1 MADKLEVGDRAPNFE
16 LPAVYGYKAGATSPS
31 AEEGV
36 TVKLK
41 EFEGNKWVVL
51 DFYLFDASPEDTRSM
66 VCFNEWNRKFRTKEV
81 ELLGISWNGV
91 QAHRQFIEIYQL
103 GFTLLADEHKKTTDL
118 YGVTEEVDDLGQMV
132 KRTHRTTFVIDKT
145 GMIRAIWDNIDDL
158 REHPKDVWEFI
169 QKEKGGK

>member
-41 EFEGNKWVVL
+41 EYEGKKWVIL
-51 DFYLFDASPEDTRSM
+51 AFYVFDASPEDTRSM

-81 ELLGISWNGV
+81 ELLGIS
-91 QAHRQFIEIYQL
+91 
-103 GFTLLADEHKKTTDL
+103 
-118 YGVTEEVDDLGQMV
+118 
-132 KRTHRTTFVIDKT
+132 
-145 GMIRAIWDNIDDL
+145 
-158 REHPKDVWEFI
+158 
-169 QKEKGGK
+169 